1 MVTQTHAADEP
12 AKDAKKSADAPAKEE
27 QKPADESRIKT
38 DAEGNTVVTVDDET
52 QKRIGLKVESLAATE
67 LPPEIKGFGNVIDP
81 TTLATALS
89 NLATAEAAYNAT
101 SKELERLKTL
111 KEQGNASD
119 RALQAAEAA
128 ALRDQLLIQSAKD
141 QLMLTWGKAVVE
153 QKDLPGFVRSLTS
166 VDSALVRLNLP
177 AGEDIKSNPTGAR
190 VFRLSGR
197 SVDAQF
203 LAVAPGVDPLT
214 QGQGYMFLIK
224 PNQIGLRPGESV
236 TGYIKIPG
244 DPVKGVALPRDAVVR
259 SEGRAWAYVQTGDTA
274 FTRKEVPLD
283 HPLENGWF
291 VKEGFA
297 PNDRVVVTGAQT
309 LLSEERK
316 ASIKAD

>member
-1 MVTQTHAADEP
+1 MFTETRAVEES
-12 AKDAKKSADAPAKEE
+12 AKDTKKSADAPAKEG
-27 QKPADESRIKT
+27 QKSAEESRVKT
-38 DAEGNTVVTVDDET
+38 DAEGNTVITLDDET
-52 QKRIGLKVESLAATE
+52 QRSIGLKVEPIAATE
-67 LPPEIKGFGNVIDP
+67 LLPEIKGFGNVIDP
-81 TTLATALS
+81 TTLAAALN
-89 NLATAEAAYNAT
+89 NLATVEAAYNAT

-141 QLMLTWGKAVVE
+141 QLMLTWGKAMVE
-153 QKDLPGFVRSLTS
+153 QKDLPGFVRSLTAL
-166 VDSALVRLNLP
+166 DSALVRINLP
-177 AGEDIKSNPTGAR
+177 AGEDIKSDPTGAR
-190 VFRLSGR
+190 IFRLSGK

-203 LAVAPGVDPLT
+203 LGVAPGVDPLI
-214 QGQGYMFLIK
+214 QGQGYMFLVK
-224 PNQIGLRPGESV
+224 PNEIGLRPGESL
-236 TGYIKIPG
+236 TGYLKIPG
-244 DPVKGVALPRDAVVR
+244 EPVKGMGVPRNAVVR

-283 HPLENGWF
+283 HPLESGWF

-297 PNDRVVVTGAQT
+297 PNDRVVVTGVQT
-309 LLSEERK
+309 LLSEELK